1 MVYVQSSARPW
12 AWILTGLAAVT
23 VLPLTAC
30 QPPGGQS
37 PSHMNKGAE
46 VKPGLNLSSQP
57 SNSAELTKLRDTEL
71 IPLVEKGKISAEEAR
86 AFMRAQKKRLNMPN
100 QNKTE
105 ALDRILKSKG
115 LQ

>member
-1 MVYVQSSARPW
+1 MVYMQSSSRHW
-12 AWILTGLAAVT
+12 GWILTGLAAVT

-86 AFMRAQKKRLNMPN
+86 AFMRAQKKRLGMANPD
-100 QNKTE
+100 KTK
-105 ALDRILKSKG
+105 ALDQILKQKG
-115 LQ
+115 LN